1 MLLPQWALQLWEKG
15 VLGVPPSGRVGLLT
29 VVDVHKAPDPAEA
42 EDTKPSNEQLLKEAE
57 EYLKSVP
64 P

>member
-1 MLLPQWALQLWEKG
+1 MWHDKLVQLWEKV
-15 VLGVPPSGRVGLLT
+15 VLGMPPSDPVGLLT